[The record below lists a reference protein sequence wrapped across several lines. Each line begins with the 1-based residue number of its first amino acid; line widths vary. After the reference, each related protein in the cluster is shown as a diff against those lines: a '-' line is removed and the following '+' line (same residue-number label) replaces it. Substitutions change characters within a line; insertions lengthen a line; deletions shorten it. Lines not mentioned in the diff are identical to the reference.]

1 MGFSLTRRMSR
12 GGLRPQLGLKG
23 NLFLAF
29 SLIAA
34 MALIISGSASILLD
48 RLGRTMAD
56 LSGRDIPRL
65 AASMQLSTLSE
76 SLSSKGPAL
85 LSARDDA
92 SRVDL
97 TKDLKATQAS
107 AIDKLRQIASLGAD
121 KAVVSALEETV
132 KSIDDTIN
140 SLGNAAKER
149 LDIVADREKQY
160 DTLRLAQS
168 HFQES
173 AAPEMADAQTRL
185 NALLTAAEIDGDLVK
200 EVAYSVERLSTIIS
214 DCNSMAADMMGA
226 MSASN
231 SGDIDTLQESF
242 ATTRKHID
250 ARLKSLAEIKSA
262 APLHSAA
269 IKLLAF
275 GEGKTS
281 VFKLRQK
288 ELDAVD
294 YGQLILEETRKLNRG
309 LEISVR
315 QLVADVQTN
324 TNAATTGAKKTIS
337 VATVVMLAL
346 GALTLVGSALFV
358 WLYVGRNILR
368 RIGNLQSVMQRL
380 ADGDLA
386 AEVAPSRQQDEVASM
401 ARSLEVFR
409 DGLIRARDMSRDQ
422 NQDRE
427 AQAARTTRMEER
439 IAHFEN
445 SVRTA
450 LEGLMASADSMQST
464 AQSMTSTAGRSS
476 ELANAVASAAEETA
490 INVQTVSAGTEE
502 LSSSIAE
509 ISRQVTGSSEIAGKA
524 VEEAGRTDATMQG
537 LADSANRI
545 SIVVDLIQTIASQ
558 TNLLALNA
566 TIDEVAS
573 ATHKVENMQ
582 QDAQRITEILGVI
595 GAIAGQTNLLALN
608 ATIEAARAGEAGRGF
623 AVVASEVKSLANQT
637 ASATEEIRSQITQVQ
652 QVTASAVAAIR
663 GISETISVM
672 SEYTTTITV
681 AVEQQGSAT
690 REIAR
695 NIQQAASGT
704 TEVSSNIVGVSQASA
719 EAGSA
724 AEQVLSASSAL
735 RRDADD
741 LRDGIHAFLADIRAA

>member
-1 MGFSLTRRMSR
+1 MGFSWTRRLSR
-12 GGLRPQLGLKG
+12 SGLRPQLGLKG

-29 SLIAA
+29 ALIAA
-34 MALIISGSASILLD
+34 MALVISGSASILLD

-107 AIDKLRQIASLGAD
+107 AIDKLREIASLGAD

-185 NALLTAAEIDGDLVK
+185 NALLTSAEIDGDLVK

-214 DCNSMAADMMGA
+214 DCNSMTADMMGA

-231 SGDIDTLQESF
+231 TGDIDTLQESF
-242 ATTRKHID
+242 ATTRKHIEPL
-250 ARLKSLAEIKSA
+250 LKSLATVKSA
-262 APLHSAA
+262 APLHSTAM
-269 IKLLAF
+269 KLIAF
-275 GEGKTS
+275 GEGKAS

-288 ELDAVD
+288 ELDALD

-324 TNAATTGAKKTIS
+324 TNTVTTGAKGTIAI
-337 VATVVMLAL
+337 ATIAMLAL

-386 AEVAPSRQQDEVASM
+386 AEVVPSRQQDEVASM

-409 DGLIRARDMSRDQ
+409 DGLVRARDMSRDQ
-422 NQDRE
+422 DKDRE
-427 AQAARTTRMEER
+427 SKAARTTRMEQR
-439 IAHFEN
+439 IAHFED
-445 SVRTA
+445 SVRSA
-450 LEGLMASADSMQST
+450 LDGLMTSANSMQST
-464 AQSMTSTAGRSS
+464 AQGMAATAGRSS

-509 ISRQVTGSSEIAGKA
+509 ISRQVTSSSEVAGRA

-545 SIVVDLIQTIASQ
+545 SVVVDLIQTIASQ

-566 TIDEVAS
+566 TI
-573 ATHKVENMQ
+573 
-582 QDAQRITEILGVI
+582 
-595 GAIAGQTNLLALN
+595 
-608 ATIEAARAGEAGRGF
+608 EAARAGEAGKGF

-663 GISETISVM
+663 GISETIGVM
-672 SEYTTTITV
+672 SEYTTTITT